1 MDLVPLL
8 FNHSKSGFSLK
19 CLSIR
24 FAAFWLFRTASLHS
38 NMCLCTICVF
48 SITAQQYVLIYNM
61 YLTSL
66 CSNMHLYT
74 IYVLTLA
81 FSEKISILQ
90 KMPSALWL
98 VGQNAP
104 HVKKDEVGTK
114 CHMGP
119 ILRKQFAQCNPFV
132 LLVKQKI

>member
-1 MDLVPLL
+1 
-8 FNHSKSGFSLK
+8 
-19 CLSIR
+19 
-24 FAAFWLFRTASLHS
+24 
-38 NMCLCTICVF
+38 
-48 SITAQQYVLIYNM
+48 M

-74 IYVLTLA
+74 IYVFDIGLFREDLHLTENA
-81 FSEKISILQ
+81 ICI
-90 KMPSALWL
+90 